1 MKKRLYR
8 FFVWSA
14 GSDQDILDR
23 CGRSEH
29 IKHAGYGGLV
39 LVPAILG
46 VFSMIYAIS
55 TLTDRWYIYT
65 AAGLTWGVI
74 VFIFDRFIVST
85 FRKSDSPRKDIL
97 SFLFASR
104 LLFSIGIG
112 IVVSHPTVL
121 LVFDDSLRQELLRMK
136 AEGEQEIVAKFE
148 SDMQVVRSRDS
159 VLNQQVADR
168 LAERRCKETLLLFEM
183 SGKDTTLSC
192 GTTSGMLQ
200 YGPRAREIKEEI
212 SYLNQE
218 IKEMQAQNAAKI
230 EANRAEIDKITKEK
244 ELKYT
249 TFQDEFSTNYL
260 AREVALER
268 LMQREEGGG
277 TVRGTMW
284 FLILFFILI
293 DILPVSFKAATKPGL
308 YDRILE
314 KDGAFDPESTP
325 AFERRQEDKV
335 RKQIAES
342 LTDQR
347 LKDVQELAT
356 GWKGSYPALRTEMET
371 RVNQAIPYHFGS
383 AVPKENRVSPPWQG
397 LGISLLRNALFAV
410 IQSGLLFL
418 LTRDELFMGWFVLLL
433 FVLNTAVG
441 YLLVKMSTLKKV

>member
-1 MKKRLYR
+1 M
-8 FFVWSA
+8 WAA

-55 TLTDRWYIYT
+55 TLTDRWYVYT
-65 AAGLTWGVI
+65 AAGLTWGLI
-74 VFIFDRFIVST
+74 VFVFDRFIVST

-121 LVFDDSLRQELLRMK
+121 LVFDDSLRQELLTMK
-136 AEGEQEIVAKFE
+136 AEGEQAIADKFE
-148 SDMQVVRSRDS
+148 ADMQVVRSRDS
-159 VLNQQVADR
+159 VLNQEIADR

-218 IKEMQAQNAAKI
+218 IKEMQARNLSKSD
-230 EANRAEIDKITKEK
+230 ANRAEIEKITKEK
-244 ELKYT
+244 DAKFAS
-249 TFQDEFSTNYL
+249 FQEEFSTNYL

-268 LMQREEGGG
+268 LMKKEEGGA

-308 YDRILE
+308 YDRIL
-314 KDGAFDPESTP
+314 DRDSAFEPESTP
-325 AFERRQEDKV
+325 AFERSQEDKV
-335 RKQIAES
+335 RKQLAES
-342 LTDQR
+342 TATR
-347 LKDVQELAT
+347 RINEIQEISTNWA
-356 GWKGSYPALRTEMET
+356 GSYPDLRNELET
-371 RVNQAIPYHFGS
+371 KVNQAIPYHFGAAAEKEKYES
-383 AVPKENRVSPPWQG
+383 GAADVKRAAVA
-397 LGISLLRNALFAV
+397 LLRFGLFAAV
-410 IQSGLLFL
+410 QSGLLYL
-418 LTRDELFMGWFVLLL
+418 LTKDSLFFGWGGLLL
-433 FVLNTAVG
+433 FGLNAAV
-441 YLLVKMSTLKKV
+441 YMALRKMEKKTL